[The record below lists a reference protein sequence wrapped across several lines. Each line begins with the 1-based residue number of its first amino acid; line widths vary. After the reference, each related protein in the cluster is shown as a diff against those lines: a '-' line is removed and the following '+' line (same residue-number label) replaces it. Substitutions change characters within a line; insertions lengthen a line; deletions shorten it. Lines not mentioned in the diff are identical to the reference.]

1 MAKELQKGYSGRGVV
16 VGLFRLRLRADYR
29 FRLRLRLRP
38 DAKYKINNT
47 LIVDRVSAV
56 RAKKETSHF
65 LLTLASFLRTEDP
78 YPSYLSYLPDR
89 ICLPPTPHPPKK
101 RKGLPDRLFV
111 EIMLVGSRSVA
122 SSRTYGPCLSRD
134 RRSYRSSLIAE
145 KNCSTL
151 ACVTGN
157 AASVR
162 LQSRTAVG

>member
-1 MAKELQKGYSGRGVV
+1 MAKELQKGYSGCGVV

-47 LIVDRVSAV
+47 LIVERVSAV
-56 RAKKETSHF
+56 RAKKRNITFPIDFGLIPSDGRSLSQLSLLPARSHM
-65 LLTLASFLRTEDP
+65 P
-78 YPSYLSYLPDR
+78 PSP
-89 ICLPPTPHPPKK
+89 PPKK
-101 RKGLPDRLFV
+101 RKRLPDRLFV
-111 EIMLVGSRSVA
+111 EIMLVRSRSVA

>member
-1 MAKELQKGYSGRGVV
+1 MAKELQKGYSGCGVV

-47 LIVDRVSAV
+47 LIVERVSAV

-78 YPSYLSYLPDR
+78 YSSYLSYLPDR
-89 ICLPPTPHPPKK
+89 ICLPPPKK
-101 RKGLPDRLFV
+101 RKRLPDRLFV
-111 EIMLVGSRSVA
+111 EIMLVRSRSVA